1 MSHGSLLK
9 IVMADGGCEMNEVAL
24 QLMKLDLV
32 LGGKQILHDLNL
44 ELYRGEIHSVLG
56 ANGTGKSTLSAVI
69 MGLNGYRP
77 NGGRIIFDGE
87 DITALSIHERARRG
101 ITLAWQEPGRFE
113 GLSVGEYLKISQ
125 RYAGDGFLSPRECLL
140 KVGLAP
146 EKYLA
151 RKVDTTLS
159 GGERKRIELAS
170 VLAMKPKLAILDEPE
185 SGIDALSI
193 DHIVD
198 VIRTFSRTGSTV
210 LLITHHE
217 EVAAIADRA
226 SSLCGGAILKTGD
239 PQLIAKFF
247 RNHCEEC
254 PHVNQP
260 AEELSN
266 HV

>member
-1 MSHGSLLK
+1 MKGL
-9 IVMADGGCEMNEVAL
+9 VMLL
-24 QLMKLDLV
+24 QLENIALDLN
-32 LGGKQILHDLNL
+32 GKQILHDINF
-44 ELYRGEIHSVLG
+44 EVQKNEIHSILG

-77 NGGRIIFDGE
+77 TRGRVIFDGE
-87 DITALSIHERARRG
+87 DITDFSTSERARRG
-101 ITLAWQEPGRFE
+101 ITLGWQEPAHFE
-113 GLSVGEYLKISQ
+113 GLTVGEYLKISQ
-125 RYAGDGFLSPRECLL
+125 RFAGKGFLSPRECLF
-140 KVGLAP
+140 KVGLVP
-146 EKYLA
+146 EKYLVRA
-151 RKVDTTLS
+151 VDTTLS

-170 VLAMKPKLAILDEPE
+170 VLAMKPRLAILDEPD

-198 VIRTFSRTGSTV
+198 VIKTFSQTSTTV

-226 SSLCGGAILKTGD
+226 SLLCDGTILRTGE
-239 PQLIAKFF
+239 PHSIAKFF

-260 AEELSN
+260 AEEVTSN
-266 HV
+266 VRLL